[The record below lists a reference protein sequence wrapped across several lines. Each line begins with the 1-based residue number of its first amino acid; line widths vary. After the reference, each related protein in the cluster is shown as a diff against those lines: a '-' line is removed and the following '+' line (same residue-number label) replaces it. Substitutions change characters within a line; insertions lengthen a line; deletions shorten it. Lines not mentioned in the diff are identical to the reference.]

1 MSRLLPSKRDICKH
15 LFRQIIDIFS
25 IDLEPKINTADGT
38 LTPFS
43 QKWFRLKC
51 MVCDFPGY
59 CRRRTRVTKATP
71 GRKWTQAREVM
82 TWASLTTGL
91 GLASSKFQWSTAW
104 SWPCARPLSTPR
116 RYFRGVML
124 NNCWQPNTPATG
136 QAASVRYHNLQKNY
150 FKLK

>member
-51 MVCDFPGY
+51 
-59 CRRRTRVTKATP
+59 
-71 GRKWTQAREVM
+71 
-82 TWASLTTGL
+82 TWFVIFL
-91 GLASSKFQWSTAW
+91 GTVEEEQE
-104 SWPCARPLSTPR
+104 
-116 RYFRGVML
+116 
-124 NNCWQPNTPATG
+124 
-136 QAASVRYHNLQKNY
+136 
-150 FKLK
+150 